1 MDKRPGGDSAP
12 TLSPDRYDF
21 VSPAEEGEVGQV
33 GAGRS
38 RDRRFRRIYICVA
51 ALAAALA
58 LAVAPAGATA
68 ASPVLE
74 FAAPAAAFPI
84 DFTADG
90 GEVTAALAEF
100 EGTIVRCSDSEGEGV
115 VAGPRSAFSR
125 YFFTGCEA
133 EGGSHDNQECKTV
146 GADPKEIQSELIE
159 AELVFID
166 QAKHEVAMLLN
177 PGEDTYIEFECGGED
192 VEGFGSFLSPVGP
205 LNQQTT
211 SFTAELTRDEATQVP
226 NEYENANG
234 EKLLAIP
241 MGEREGHP
249 AATTGVE
256 LSFSILTDS
265 PLEIKAIS
273 AAEVA
278 EAEAK
283 KHEEE
288 AAAKKRQ
295 EEEAAAK
302 KHQEEEAA
310 AAKKRQEEQQAKE
323 ERLKRHRQ
331 LSKALTQCRK
341 GQPSKHKRMRCE
353 KRAKKKYGDHG
364 ASSRPVY

>member
-1 MDKRPGGDSAP
+1 
-12 TLSPDRYDF
+12 
-21 VSPAEEGEVGQV
+21 VGTE
-33 GAGRS
+33 RS
-38 RDRRFRRIYICVA
+38 RASRFRGIYVCVA
-51 ALAAALA
+51 ALVAASA
-58 LAVAPAGATA
+58 LAVAPAGANA

-90 GEVTAALAEF
+90 GEVTAALDEF
-100 EGTIVRCSDSEGEGV
+100 EGTIVRCSDSHGEGV

-133 EGGSHDNQECKTV
+133 EGGTHDNQECETP

-166 QAKHEVAMLLN
+166 QAKHEVGMLLN
-177 PGEDTYIEFECGGED
+177 PGEDTYIEFECGGEAVD
-192 VEGFGSFLSPVGP
+192 GFGSFLSPVGP

-234 EKLLAIP
+234 EKLPAIP

-265 PLEIKAIS
+265 PLAIKAIT

-283 KHEEE
+283 KQEEE

-295 EEEAAAK
+295 EEEAATKKHQEEEATAAK
-302 KHQEEEAA
+302 KHQEEE
-310 AAKKRQEEQQAKE
+310 QAKQ
-323 ERLKRHRQ
+323 ERLKRRRQ
-331 LSKALTQCRK
+331 LSKALTQCRQ
-341 GQPSKHKRMRCE
+341 GQPPKHKRMRCE
-353 KRAKKKYGDHG
+353 KRAKKKYGEPG
-364 ASSRPVY
+364 GNNRSVGSRYSY